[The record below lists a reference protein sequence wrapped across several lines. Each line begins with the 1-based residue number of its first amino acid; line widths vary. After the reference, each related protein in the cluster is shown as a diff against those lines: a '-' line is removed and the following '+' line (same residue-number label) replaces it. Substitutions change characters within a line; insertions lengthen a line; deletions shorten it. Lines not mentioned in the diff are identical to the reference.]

1 MQRNRLPETRVS
13 DKGQTIIPRVI
24 RRTLNIEPGTRL
36 RWESRDSVIILYP
49 VVKDPVAAAQGKLQG
64 LGISM
69 SDFLEQRQ

>member
-13 DKGQTIIPRVI
+13 DKGQTIIPRAI